1 MISSINDVV
10 SIVII
15 SGIVVVSLILSFR
28 SFLIKRKEKMIEEE
42 IEYYKEW

>member
-10 SIVII
+10 SIAVI

-28 SFLIKRKEKMIEEE
+28 SLLIKRREKMIEEE